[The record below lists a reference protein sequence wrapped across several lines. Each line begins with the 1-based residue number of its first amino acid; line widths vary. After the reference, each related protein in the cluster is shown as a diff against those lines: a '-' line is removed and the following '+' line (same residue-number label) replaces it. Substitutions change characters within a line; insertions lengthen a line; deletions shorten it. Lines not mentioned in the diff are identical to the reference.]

1 MQTIL
6 DRLTAPEQVQ
16 DLSFAELHQL
26 AADLRR
32 EIIDRVSQNG
42 GHLASNLGT
51 IELTLAML
59 RTYNFRTDRVV
70 WDVGHQSYAY
80 KILTGRR
87 GAFRTLRRKD
97 GLSGF
102 PKREESP
109 YDAFNTGHST
119 TSISAALGMARG
131 MRRLGKPGSVIAV
144 IGDGAMTGGMAYE
157 ALNNITEADHNLIIV
172 LNDNQMSI
180 DPNVG
185 SLSRHLEH
193 IRVKPRYLQLKDR
206 TERALRRWPLVGGA
220 LGHLMTRIKRGL
232 RRFVRPGNII
242 FEAFQLRYYGP
253 VDGHDIPMMVR
264 YFNAANHHA
273 GPVLLH
279 VVTQKGRGYLPAEAE
294 PADYHGVAPFVIEDG
309 IAPRSL
315 PEPWNPANPMNG
327 CQSFSDAFSVSVL
340 NLAERHPELMAI
352 TAAMTSGTGL
362 MQFAQR
368 FPDRFF
374 DVGIAE
380 QHAVTMAAGLATQGF
395 VPVVAI
401 YATFLQRAVDQ
412 ILHDVVYQ
420 NLHVVFA
427 VDRSGVVGSDGETHQ
442 GLYDRA
448 FLSAMPR
455 VTVLEPRDF
464 VSLQQMLVY
473 AVEVCTGPVFV
484 RYPRGGSQC
493 PAAYRTAWQP
503 MQALRLPR
511 AEVVIPGGDVTLIAA
526 GNTVGFACTAAERL
540 AAAGVSAE
548 VIDCR
553 AVKPLDLDTIGQS
566 IRQTGACVVLE
577 EAVPSGSVAAR
588 VAQYILDAALPV
600 RWRHLSVA
608 DHPVEQASQVE
619 TWASEQIDARAC
631 YQAAMELIGRGE
643 AAGQRKEQ
651 GIENRIAE

>member
-6 DRLTAPEQVQ
+6 DRLTSPEQVR

-59 RTYNFRTDRVV
+59 RSYAFRTDRVI

-87 GAFRTLRRKD
+87 EAFRTLRRKG

-185 SLSRHLEH
+185 SVPRHLEH
-193 IRVKPRYLQLKDR
+193 IRVKPRYLRLKDK
-206 TERALRRWPLVGGA
+206 TERALRKWPLIGGA
-220 LGHLMTRIKRGL
+220 LSHFMSRVKRGM

-309 IAPRSL
+309 IAPKL
-315 PEPWNPANPMNG
+315 PPEPWNPANPMNG

-340 NLAERHPELMAI
+340 NIAERCPELMAI
-352 TAAMTSGTGL
+352 TAAMASGTGL
-362 MQFAQR
+362 MPFARR

-427 VDRSGVVGSDGETHQ
+427 IDRAGVVGSDGETHQ

-448 FLSAMPR
+448 FLSAMPH
-455 VTVLEPRDF
+455 VTILEPRDF
-464 VSLQQMLVY
+464 VSLQQMLAY
-473 AVEVCTGPVFV
+473 AVEQCEGPVFV

-503 MQALRLPR
+503 IQAVPLPK
-511 AEVVIPGGDVTLIAA
+511 AEIVIPGRDVTLIAA
-526 GNTVGFACTAAERL
+526 GNTVGFACAAAERIS
-540 AAAGVSAE
+540 ADGISAE
-548 VIDCR
+548 VVDCR
-553 AVKPLDLDTIGQS
+553 VVKPLDLETISQS
-566 IRQTGACVVLE
+566 IRRTGACIVLE
-577 EAVPSGSVAAR
+577 EAVPSGSVASQ
-588 VAQYILDAALPV
+588 VAQYILDEALTV

-608 DHPVEQASQVE
+608 DHPVEQASQAE
-619 TWASEQIDARAC
+619 SWASEQIDAEAC
-631 YQAAMELIGRGE
+631 YRAAVEL
-643 AAGQRKEQ
+643 AGGGSAGKRKEQ